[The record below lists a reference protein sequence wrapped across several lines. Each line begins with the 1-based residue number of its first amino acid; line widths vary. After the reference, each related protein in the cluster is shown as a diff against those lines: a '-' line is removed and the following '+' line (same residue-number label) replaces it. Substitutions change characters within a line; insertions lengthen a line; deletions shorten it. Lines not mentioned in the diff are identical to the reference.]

1 MDIVNSIQKSVDFIE
16 DNIYDDLNA
25 ETIANHVYLSPFHFQ
40 RLFSIVCGLT
50 LGEYI
55 RNRRMTLAGVE
66 VEKTEMKIIDIAFK
80 YHYDSPESFSR
91 AFKQFHGV
99 SPMMVRNK
107 IGSINSFAK
116 ISIESIFGG
125 NLVMQR
131 AKERGYA
138 VKENGPVYY
147 TMDMDRT
154 AKWFE
159 ATLGWYAAIDQR
171 NDKGEGTYGCIL
183 PFPFE
188 VSNMTLAPF
197 NGFQM
202 FYGKPS
208 NEVVSFMRVDNIENL
223 HSFVKK
229 SGWDKISEIVVQPW
243 GGKECSVTTVDGG
256 VMRFFQLD

>member
-1 MDIVNSIQKSVDFIE
+1 MDIVNSIKKAIDFIE
-16 DNIYDDLNA
+16 DNICGDLNA
-25 ETIANHVYLSPFHFQ
+25 ELIAKHVYISPFHFQ

-55 RNRRMTLAGVE
+55 RNRRMTLAGIDVK
-66 VEKTEMKIIDIAFK
+66 KTEMKIIDIAFK

-99 SPMMVRNK
+99 SPMMVRSK
-107 IGSINSFAK
+107 KDSTKAFAK
-116 ISIESIFGG
+116 ISIESILGG
-125 NLVMQR
+125 NLVMRR

-147 TMDMDRT
+147 TLDMDKT

-171 NDKGEGTYGCIL
+171 NDNGEGTYGCIL

-188 VSNMTLAPF
+188 VSTMTLTPF
-197 NGFQM
+197 NGFHM
-202 FYGKPS
+202 FFCRI
-208 NEVVSFMRVDNIENL
+208 SFMTCKTIFWIL
-223 HSFVKK
+223 F
-229 SGWDKISEIVVQPW
+229 I
-243 GGKECSVTTVDGG
+243 
-256 VMRFFQLD
+256 